1 MSPRAPKADPACVF
15 ADDVARATLVED
27 VGAASVGDHLGHL
40 VDDER
45 VVTHLFAALQPG
57 YDGWRWAV
65 TVARAS
71 RAKAVTVDEVVL
83 LPGPDSVVAP
93 EWVPWSER
101 VTADDLGPG
110 DLLPS
115 LPDDERLLPG
125 YTGADGAVD
134 GSDEPDV
141 LDVVAELGLGRARVL
156 SPLGRDD
163 ASDRWYDGDAGPNT
177 PMAKAAPG
185 RCVTCGFL
193 VLLRG
198 PLSGTF
204 GVCAN
209 AQAPRDGAVVSF
221 DHGCGAH
228 SEGASAILSGA
239 ALGNNNNTRPGSA
252 IDTVAWDL

>member
-1 MSPRAPKADPACVF
+1 MSPRTPKADPACVF
-15 ADDVARATLVED
+15 ADDIARTTLVDD

-83 LPGPDSVVAP
+83 LPGPESVVAP
-93 EWVPWSER
+93 VWVPWSER

-115 LPDDERLLPG
+115 APDDERLLPG

-134 GSDEPDV
+134 GSDEPDL

-156 SPLGRDD
+156 SPIGRDD
-163 ASDRWYDGDAGPNT
+163 ATDRWYDGNAGPNT

-185 RCVTCGFL
+185 RCATCGFL

-198 PLSGTF
+198 PLSGLF
-204 GVCAN
+204 GVCTN

-239 ALGNNNNTRPGSA
+239 AHANDNNLNPGSA
-252 IDTVAWDL
+252 LDTVAWDV

>member
-1 MSPRAPKADPACVF
+1 MSPRTPKADPACVF
-15 ADDVARATLVED
+15 ADDVARAALVAD
-27 VGAASVGDHLGHL
+27 VGASSVGDHLGHL

-83 LPGPDSVVAP
+83 LPGPESVVAP
-93 EWVPWSER
+93 EWVPWTDR

-115 LPDDERLLPG
+115 MPDDERLLPG
-125 YTGADGAVD
+125 YTGADRALD
-134 GSDEPDV
+134 ASDEPD
-141 LDVVAELGLGRARVL
+141 LSDVVAELGLGRVRVL
-156 SPLGRDD
+156 SPIGRDD
-163 ASDRWYDGDAGPNT
+163 ASERWYDSDAGPNT

-185 RCVTCGFL
+185 RCSTCGFL

-198 PLSGTF
+198 PLSGLF

-209 AQAPRDGAVVSF
+209 AQAPRDGGVVSL

-228 SEGASAILSGA
+228 SEGASAVLSGA
-239 ALGNNNNTRPGSA
+239 GQGNDNNVNPGSA
-252 IDTVAWDL
+252 LDTVAWDL